1 VILFLFHVSLAALI
15 QDGEYAGDV
24 PLGLVQLRG
33 VLQLLRHRLAAQVE
47 QVTAEAIRGLFPFL
61 PVPTLSLTLWLTAT
75 IGIVAFLTALAPFA
89 YRGFALMRVATVG
102 LAIVVLAN
110 VTGHIGGSL
119 LAGAPMP
126 GVYSTPLLAVAGVY
140 GLVVAWRWEA
150 EVTRAAAAAEQPPPE
165 RGST

>member
-1 VILFLFHVSLAALI
+1 MEAVMGEARPKRERSRVGLAWLLMCLVLAIHIAEEALTGFLPAYNL
-15 QDGEYAGDV
+15 
-24 PLGLVQLRG
+24 
-33 VLQLLRHRLAAQVE
+33 
-47 QVTAEAIRGLFPFL
+47 TAEAIRGLFPFL

-102 LAIVVLAN
+102 LALVVLAN

-126 GVYSTPLLAVAGVY
+126 GVYSTPLLAAAGVY

-150 EVTRAAAAAEQPPPE
+150 EVTRAAAAAGREPQSGE
-165 RGST
+165 GGV